1 MWVFNTS
8 NPWLSPNSKFLDF
21 FFLSFPPFSRN
32 PNRTKEYVYGERE
45 REREIV
51 TKAGGIYIIASIYAQ
66 PSRNLSRK
74 KKKKYPSFKLNTKKS
89 LDPQLKCSWYNNFN
103 MYLIKW
109 LTANTQY
116 NDHFHFSPKELM
128 KPKNTKFQVQ
138 WIYVSTCK
146 ISIYA

>member
-21 FFLSFPPFSRN
+21 FFIFSSFFWES
-32 PNRTKEYVYGERE
+32 KQDQGICLWRE
-45 REREIV
+45 RVCNQGWRYLHNC
-51 TKAGGIYIIASIYAQ
+51 IYTQ

-74 KKKKYPSFKLNTKKS
+74 KIKKIKKYPSFKLNTKKS

-116 NDHFHFSPKELM
+116 NGHFHFWPKELM

-138 WIYVSTCK
+138 RIYVSTCK
-146 ISIYA
+146 ISVHA